1 MNGELPANAPGL
13 VAVMNNRTD
22 LERAQV
28 ELAESPARLGCE
40 VQKAAVLTLARARP
54 PRGHPVAAYHS
65 DQLSE
70 HTFKLL
76 AAISIMTP
84 SWLAW

>member
-28 ELAESPARLGCE
+28 ELALAESPAEPSPARL
-40 VQKAAVLTLARARP
+40 
-54 PRGHPVAAYHS
+54 
-65 DQLSE
+65 
-70 HTFKLL
+70 
-76 AAISIMTP
+76 
-84 SWLAW
+84 